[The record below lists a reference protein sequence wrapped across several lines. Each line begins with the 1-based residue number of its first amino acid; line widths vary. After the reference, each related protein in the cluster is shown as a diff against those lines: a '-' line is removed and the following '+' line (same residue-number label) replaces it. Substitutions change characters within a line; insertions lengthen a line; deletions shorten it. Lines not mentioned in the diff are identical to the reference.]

1 MTELDLY
8 RFLQDNSVETR
19 WDGDVL
25 SAWLSHWHLEEFTKL
40 VGPNLYECGIE
51 SRLMSDG
58 SVWIDLVPICEDFGI
73 DPKRIVPVTDS
84 QR

>member
-40 VGPNLYECGIE
+40 VGPTLYECGIE

-58 SVWIDLVPICEDFGI
+58 SVWVDLAPICDDFGI
-73 DPKRIVPVTDS
+73 NPKRVVPDTDS
-84 QR
+84 SN